1 MRSAGTNTDNAA
13 RVAFP
18 KAPNGMIRIAP
29 CESLVT
35 VTVQRRQSNGWLAK
49 REVVITKFRKPLG
62 SRVRGS
68 NVGEIVPDVI
78 WETLVAV

>member
-1 MRSAGTNTDNAA
+1 MSTYDRTRTVPRRPAGTNVANAA

-35 VTVQRRQSNGWLAK
+35 VTVQRRQSNG
-49 REVVITKFRKPLG
+49 G
-62 SRVRGS
+62 
-68 NVGEIVPDVI
+68 
-78 WETLVAV
+78 